1 MQVVYTVNTKK
12 VCVYNK
18 PSSSGKVI
26 ALYNKG
32 KEVTVYETRKGPDK
46 VNYANTSKKGNKWI
60 NLSYLKKESSGG
72 INADVENQDKA
83 KDDTIRG
90 TSSSSYN
97 KLMLRYIRAF
107 GSPPRFTR
115 EVDPYY
121 DNANGINTGRAMMST
136 WFSDPAILSL
146 CPGTVDY
153 LPGFS
158 KKQKN
163 QFWNRI
169 KSSMSGDVLAKS
181 KVDASGTKLSGKLYA
196 FKSAY
201 ADYINV
207 VNLLCRVTADFLGIG
222 DVDDIIQGS
231 SKKLKNFDYGYYTSP
246 SSMKQSTGIFA
257 ETKRAL
263 NTAVSDSSY
272 VHFFINNNG
281 TSVTEDISTQS
292 ESTWLET
299 LLGDDQELSQT
310 ARTLQF
316 LFGNALSG
324 KAEKDIDK
332 VLKNAASQNSFLG
345 SLANISANYLKGGRL
360 VFPKMISGMS
370 YDKSLSVEM
379 TFTSVYGDKR
389 SIFKQTLVP
398 AMHLLALATP
408 KQLSDNMYT
417 YPFLVRA
424 YQKGSVNMDLAF
436 IKNLEFVRGGADD
449 ASWTVDGLS
458 TTIVARFQIVP
469 LYSNLMV
476 TSSQNPFLFLNNT
489 SLMEYLGTMCG
500 LDLKANN
507 LSVKIKVAKNLIAN
521 AWTEDLTV
529 LARGISDLK
538 LVNEVRQF
546 TQIIN

>member
-1 MQVVYTVNTKK
+1 MKVVYTVNTKK
-12 VCVYNK
+12 VSVYNK
-18 PSSSGKVI
+18 PSSSGKVV
-26 ALYNKG
+26 ATYKKG
-32 KEVTVYETRKGPDK
+32 KEVTVYETRKGSDK

-72 INADVENQDKA
+72 INADVENTDKA
-83 KDDTIRG
+83 KNDTIYG
-90 TSSSSYN
+90 TSKSSYN

-121 DNANGINTGRAMMST
+121 DNADGINTGRAMSST

-158 KKQKN
+158 KKKKN
-163 QFWNRI
+163 QFWNKI

-181 KVDASGTKLSGKLYA
+181 KLDASGTKLSGKLYA

-201 ADYINV
+201 ADYMNV

-222 DVDDIIQGS
+222 DVSDLIPGS
-231 SKKLKNFDYGYYTSP
+231 STKLKNFDYGYYTTP
-246 SSMKQSTGIFA
+246 SSKKSSGGIFA

-263 NTAVSDSSY
+263 NTAVSDSNY
-272 VHFFINNNG
+272 VHFFINHNG
-281 TSVTEDISTQS
+281 TSVS
-292 ESTWLET
+292 ESITTDSETTWLES

-360 VFPKMISGMS
+360 VFPKMISGMA
-370 YDKSLSVEM
+370 YDKALSVEM
-379 TFTSVYGDKR
+379 AFTSVYGDKR

-398 AMHLLALATP
+398 AMHLLAMATP

-417 YPFLVRA
+417 YPFLVRVF
-424 YQKGSVNMDLAF
+424 QRGSVNMDLAF
-436 IKNLEFVRGGADD
+436 IKNLEFVRGGTDD
-449 ASWTVDGLS
+449 TSWTVDGLP
-458 TTIVARFQIVP
+458 TTLIARFQIVP

-476 TSSQNPFLFLNNT
+476 TSAKNPFLFLNNT

-507 LSVKIKVAKNLIAN
+507 LNVKINVAKNLIHN
-521 AWTEDLTV
+521 SWTDIPTN
-529 LARGISDLK
+529 LARGISDSK
-538 LVNEVRQF
+538 LVNEIRNF
-546 TQIIN
+546 SQIIN